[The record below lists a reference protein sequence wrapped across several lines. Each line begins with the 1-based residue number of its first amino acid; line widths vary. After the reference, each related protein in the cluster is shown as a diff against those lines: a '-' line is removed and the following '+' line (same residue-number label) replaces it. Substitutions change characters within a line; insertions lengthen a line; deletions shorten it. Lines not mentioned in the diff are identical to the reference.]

1 MLYKRGE
8 TTLSEPAMTLLDY
21 ERLRVAPVATDPF
34 PHIVVPHFVPEP
46 ALPAVFGDLPRMTKR
61 GSFPIASLALGPA
74 AAALV
79 GELEGPRFRAAI
91 ATRFGLDLD
100 DAPTM
105 VTLRGQSTERDGHI
119 HCDSTAKRVTVL
131 LYLNPEDESWG
142 QHEGCLRLLRSR
154 DLEDFAVEVPP
165 VNGTLLVF
173 PNSATA
179 WHGHKTFI
187 GQRFVI
193 QLNYM
198 TNDAAARSELRRHRL
213 SAFVKRLTAA
223 A

>member
-1 MLYKRGE
+1 MF
-8 TTLSEPAMTLLDY
+8 TLDY
-21 ERLRVAPVATDPF
+21 DRLRATTIATDPF
-34 PHIVVPHFVPEP
+34 PHVVVPHFVPES
-46 ALPAVFGDLPRMTKR
+46 ALPAVFGDLPRMAKR
-61 GSFPIASLALGPA
+61 GSFPIASLSLGPQ
-74 AAALV
+74 AAALI

-91 ATRFGLDLD
+91 AERFNLDLD

-131 LYLNPEDESWG
+131 LYLNPETAAWN

-173 PNSATA
+173 PNSAEA
-179 WHGHKTFI
+179 WHGHKTFV
-187 GQRFVI
+187 GPRTVV

-198 TNDAAARSELRRHRL
+198 TNDSAARSELRRHRL